1 MVLKVTEKNKSPLTF
16 ALLGCGVA
24 AGIHADAINKLE
36 SAKLK
41 GVFDPNV
48 KSRQSFSE
56 KYNIAAFNSFD
67 ELLNDKE
74 IDIVC
79 ICTPSFLHAENTIAA
94 LNHGKHVVIEKPMAM
109 TSDDA
114 DAIIKA
120 SQDTGKL
127 VTVISQI
134 RFSPDV
140 QKIKKLLS
148 ENAFGKISLCSLYMK
163 YYRTTEYYSGSNW
176 RGSLSLDGGV
186 LMNQGIHG
194 IDLIEYIMGNVKEVH
209 GKIGTLVHN
218 IEAPDTAIAMVEFE
232 NGALGV
238 IEGSTCAYP
247 GFERRLEIQG
257 DKGYVVLK
265 ENNIEKLMINGE
277 MVIDGIKSEQIVK
290 TASDP
295 TNILCGLHLLQLQNF
310 VRAIRGEEPLLVDG
324 TEGKKAIKMIE
335 KIYTT
340 NEL

>member
-1 MVLKVTEKNKSPLTF
+1 MVLTMTKNNTFTF
-16 ALLGCGVA
+16 AILGCGVA
-24 AGIHADAINKLE
+24 AGIHADAINKLDG
-36 SAKLK
+36 ARLK
-41 GVFDPNV
+41 GVFDPNAT
-48 KSRQSFSE
+48 SRQSFSK
-56 KYNIAAFNSFD
+56 KYNIVAFNSFD
-67 ELLNDKE
+67 ELLNDEE

-79 ICTPSFLHAENTIAA
+79 VCTPSFLHAENAIAA
-94 LNHGKHVVIEKPMAM
+94 LNHGKHVVVEKPMAM
-109 TSDDA
+109 STQDA
-114 DAIIKA
+114 DNIIKA
-120 SQDTGKL
+120 AEISGKL

-140 QKIKKLLS
+140 ERIKKLLS
-148 ENAFGKISLCSLYMK
+148 ENAFGKISLCSLSMK
-163 YYRTTEYYSGSNW
+163 YYRTAEYYSGSNW
-176 RGSLSLDGGV
+176 RGSLTLDGGV

-194 IDLIEYIMGNVKEVH
+194 IDLIEYIMGDIKEVH

-232 NGALGV
+232 SSALGV

-265 ENNIEKLMINGE
+265 ENNIEKMMIDGK

-310 VRAIRGEEPLLVDG
+310 VRAIKGEEQLLVDG
-324 TEGKKAIKMIE
+324 IEGKKALKIIE
-335 KIYTT
+335 KIYM
-340 NEL
+340 